1 MTRHCCIALFAATVM
16 AAGCGDSPS
25 SMTGPTAQGISGVP
39 SSTISDPMAG
49 GRFSLRECSGTTFVG
64 PIRLPISVRG
74 TTIDMSWLGSDDAAR
89 GYELEFERSDASNGW
104 MFAMHDTVAKPEAK
118 EFLKTGGTYRVHVRG
133 LFCNGGIGPWT
144 DWVVF
149 STDSEDQDIPA
160 PATPE
165 DE

>member
-1 MTRHCCIALFAATVM
+1 LTRHCCIALFAATVM

-39 SSTISDPMAG
+39 SSTISDSTG
-49 GRFSLRECSGTTFVG
+49 GRLSLRECSGTTFVG
-64 PIRLPISVRG
+64 PIRLPISVHG
-74 TTIDMSWLGSDDAAR
+74 TTITMSWLGSDDAVR
-89 GYELEFERSDASNGW
+89 GYELEFQRSDASNGFI
-104 MFAMHDTVAKPEAK
+104 FAMHDTVVKPEAT

-133 LFCNGGIGPWT
+133 LFCNNGIGPWT

-149 STDSEDQDIPA
+149 STDSEDQDTPA
-160 PATPE
+160 SPATTV